1 MAPNPRF
8 RIVLAKED
16 FKFSAAH
23 FTLFSEGR
31 AELLHGHNYRVR
43 VELSGDGLDE
53 EGLLV
58 DLEVFKKRLRAVC
71 AGLDSRTLLPGESP
85 RLDWN
90 RDGGSIE
97 VRCGERS
104 YRFPEEDTLVL
115 PLANTSMEL
124 LARMIW
130 QDLAQGLAGTRVDAL
145 AVSVEESA
153 GQRCWYEGGLERA

>member
-1 MAPNPRF
+1 MPPSPRF

-23 FTLFSEGR
+23 FTLFPGGR

-43 VELSGDGLDE
+43 AELSGSELED

-58 DLEVFKKRLRAVC
+58 DLESFKKTLRGIC
-71 AGLDSRTLLPGESP
+71 AGLDSRTLLPGEST
-85 RLDWN
+85 RLDWR
-90 RDGGSIE
+90 RDSGSIE

-104 YRFPEEDTLVL
+104 YRFPAGDTLVL
-115 PLANTSMEL
+115 PIANTSMEL

-130 QDLAQGLAGTRVDAL
+130 RDLAKDLAGSRVDTL
-145 AVSVEESA
+145 AVSVEESS
-153 GQRCWYEGGLERA
+153 GQRCWFEDRL

>member
-1 MAPNPRF
+1 
-8 RIVLAKED
+8 ED

-23 FTLFSEGR
+23 FTLFPGGH

-43 VELSGDGLDE
+43 VELSGAGLDE

-58 DLEVFKKRLRAVC
+58 DLESFKKRLRAVC
-71 AGLDSRTLLPGESP
+71 AGLDSRTLLPGEST
-85 RLDWN
+85 RLDWHRSTAGN
-90 RDGGSIE
+90 TGSIE
-97 VRCGERS
+97 VRCGERL

-130 QDLAQGLAGTRVDAL
+130 QDLAAGLAGTQVDIL

-153 GQRCWYEGGLERA
+153 GQRCWYESGLP